1 MGSALVRSERRWARS
16 RPEDCFEPLYAQL
29 TTAASDH
36 GSIAVRWPGR
46 LNCSLL
52 RLRASLLGVSRYR
65 NLVGRISLISIIS
78 AGIRVGWRRVM

>member
-1 MGSALVRSERRWARS
+1 MAREAEL
-16 RPEDCFEPLYAQL
+16 PP
-29 TTAASDH
+29 
-36 GSIAVRWPGR
+36 
-46 LNCSLL
+46 L